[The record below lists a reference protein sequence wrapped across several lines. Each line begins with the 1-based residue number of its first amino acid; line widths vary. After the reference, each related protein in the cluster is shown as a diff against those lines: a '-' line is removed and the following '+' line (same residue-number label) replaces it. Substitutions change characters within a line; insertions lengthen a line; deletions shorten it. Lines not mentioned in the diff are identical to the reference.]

1 MAIKG
6 RMVQIA
12 QNVENG
18 LAQIIVLRRSMMKK
32 VMKPDDMS
40 VETANK
46 AAHKLNE
53 VMEYYCKLDLDTDF
67 AVYLLLTSGVSL
79 LMLNNKYDS
88 MSALRLISAAI
99 RCAEENVEAAEEETQ
114 H

>member
-1 MAIKG
+1 MKLSKG
-6 RMVQIA
+6 
-12 QNVENG
+12 
-18 LAQIIVLRRSMMKK
+18 
-32 VMKPDDMS
+32 MKPDDMS

-46 AAHKLNE
+46 A
-53 VMEYYCKLDLDTDF
+53 
-67 AVYLLLTSGVSL
+67 YLLLTSGVSL

-88 MSALRLISAAI
+88 ISTLRLISAAI